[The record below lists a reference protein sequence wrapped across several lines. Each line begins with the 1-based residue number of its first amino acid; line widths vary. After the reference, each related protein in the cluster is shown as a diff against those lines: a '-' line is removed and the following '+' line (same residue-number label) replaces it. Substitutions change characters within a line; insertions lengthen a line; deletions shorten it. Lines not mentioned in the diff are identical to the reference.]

1 MVWHYC
7 SRKELSPSPWGK
19 LYTRTTPKNG
29 KFKDIWLLTLVF
41 FGVDEK
47 SSLIL
52 MMHMSFCLANPS
64 HWGGITPTSPSFIF
78 DATHLGGRSISF
90 KTRCLFRL
98 SMLLPILTPNL
109 RTFFVS
115 HLIQVRYIFK
125 RSFPC
130 K

>member
-47 SSLIL
+47 SSFDTNDAYVLL
-52 MMHMSFCLANPS
+52 FSKSRPLRWHNP
-64 HWGGITPTSPSFIF
+64 H
-78 DATHLGGRSISF
+78 
-90 KTRCLFRL
+90 
-98 SMLLPILTPNL
+98 
-109 RTFFVS
+109 
-115 HLIQVRYIFK
+115 
-125 RSFPC
+125 FP
-130 K
+130 KFHI